1 MKILKNI
8 SKILLLSGVVLYFSI
23 NANAQSDT
31 TYTEVY
37 PQGMKPDFSI
47 VDSWPMYPGGVDGIT
62 KHIIT
67 HVKYPAAALEAKVQG
82 VVIIAYLVQKDGTV
96 GEVRVVK
103 SVHPA
108 LDQEAIR
115 VIQLMKPWKPVIQRG
130 EPVKVLMQQQFDF
143 K

>member
-1 MKILKNI
+1 MKALKKYSSLILFI
-8 SKILLLSGVVLYFSI
+8 HVLFSVSVTTK
-23 NANAQSDT
+23 AQSDT

-37 PQGMKPDFSI
+37 PQGIKPDFSI
-47 VDSWPMYPGGVDGIT
+47 VDSWPMYPGGADGIT
-62 KHIIT
+62 RHIIT
-67 HVKYPAAALEAKVQG
+67 NVKYPAAALEAKVKG

-96 GEVRVVK
+96 GDVRVVK

-115 VIQLMKPWKPVIQRG
+115 VIQLMKPWKPAIQRG
-130 EPVKVLMQQQFDF
+130 EPVKVRMQQQFDF

>member
-1 MKILKNI
+1 MKAFKNYSI
-8 SKILLLSGVVLYFSI
+8 IVLLINVLFSLSVTTK
-23 NANAQSDT
+23 AQSDT

-37 PQGMKPDFSI
+37 PQGIKPDFLI

-67 HVKYPAAALEAKVQG
+67 NVKYPAAALEAKFQG
-82 VVIIAYLVQKDGTV
+82 VVIVSYLVQIDGSI
-96 GEVRVVK
+96 GDVK
-103 SVHPA
+103 IVKGVHPA

-115 VIQLMKPWKPVIQRG
+115 VILLMKSWKPAIQRG